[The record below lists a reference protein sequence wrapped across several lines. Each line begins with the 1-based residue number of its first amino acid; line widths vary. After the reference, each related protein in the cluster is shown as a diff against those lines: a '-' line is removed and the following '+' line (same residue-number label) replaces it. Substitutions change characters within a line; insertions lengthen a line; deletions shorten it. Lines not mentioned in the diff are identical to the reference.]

1 MDTGRS
7 ISFTSLR
14 QVNDRLFNHSVHL
27 SRISGV
33 PERSVAN
40 RHEEGDEVPKVS
52 LLVSIN
58 DDHLHRFSEVVRDVE
73 DAGMEIEEKMEDL
86 GVLTGSIDSEKVE
99 PLRRLEGVSHVEESR
114 RVEIPPPDS
123 DIQ

>member
-1 MDTGRS
+1 M
-7 ISFTSLR
+7 
-14 QVNDRLFNHSVHL
+14 
-27 SRISGV
+27 
-33 PERSVAN
+33 
-40 RHEEGDEVPKVS
+40 PKVS

-58 DDHLHRFSEVVRDVE
+58 DDHLDRFSEVVKDVE
-73 DAGMEIEEKMEDL
+73 NAGMEVEQRMEDL

-99 PLRRLEGVSHVEESR
+99 PLRQVEGVAHVEESR

>member
-1 MDTGRS
+1 M
-7 ISFTSLR
+7 
-14 QVNDRLFNHSVHL
+14 
-27 SRISGV
+27 
-33 PERSVAN
+33 
-40 RHEEGDEVPKVS
+40 S

-58 DDHLHRFSEVVRDVE
+58 DEHLDRFSEVVKDIE
-73 DAGMEIEEKMEDL
+73 NAGMEVEQKMEDL

-99 PLRRLEGVSHVEESR
+99 PLRRVEGVSHVEESR